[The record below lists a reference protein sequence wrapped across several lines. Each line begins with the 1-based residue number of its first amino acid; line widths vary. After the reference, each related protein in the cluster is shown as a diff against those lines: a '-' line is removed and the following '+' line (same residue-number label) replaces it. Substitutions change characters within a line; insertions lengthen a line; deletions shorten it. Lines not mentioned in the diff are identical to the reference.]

1 MAQYTT
7 HEFDVLVVGAG
18 GAGLRAAIESAAL
31 GAKTAIVMK
40 SLLGKAHTVMAEGGA
55 AAAMRNAD
63 DRDSWQVHFRD
74 TMKGG
79 KQLNYYRMAELHA
92 KEAPDRIQE
101 LEDWGAVFDR
111 TPDGLINQ
119 RNFGGHTYP
128 RLAHVGDRTG
138 LEMIRTLQD
147 KIVHMENVEI
157 LMETTVTH
165 LFKSNGRI
173 TGALAYSR
181 VSGEFHLFRA
191 KAIVLATG
199 GGGKS
204 FAITSNSW
212 EYSGD
217 GQALAWRAGAELL
230 DMEFVQFHPTGMVWP
245 LSVRGTLVTEGVRG
259 EGGVLLNKDGRR
271 FMFDY
276 IPEAF
281 KNDVASTEQEAN
293 QWVAEV
299 AAGKRATV
307 RRPPELLTRDVVARS
322 IRAEVQAGRGSPHGG
337 AFLDIAT
344 RRSAD
349 DIKRKLPSMYHQ
361 FKQLANVDITKE
373 PMEVGPTCHY
383 MMGGIKVEAETAMT
397 TLPGL
402 FAAGE
407 VAAGLH
413 GANRLG
419 GNSLSDLVVFGRR
432 AGWGAAEY
440 AKRES
445 TGKPSE
451 EEVAQAI
458 AENLACL
465 ERKEGEN
472 PYLVHKDLQDMM
484 QDHVG
489 IVRTEEELKAALSAL
504 DKFEERVN
512 KLSVTGARAYNP
524 GWNLAMDL
532 RSMVVVS
539 RAIAMAAL
547 ERRESRGGHSRI
559 DYPDYDKSF
568 AKINH
573 VIANA
578 NGKMVL
584 RADPLPEVPAELK
597 KFVEEA

>member
-7 HEFDVLVVGAG
+7 HDFDVLVVGAG
-18 GAGLRAAIESAAL
+18 GAGLRAAIEAAAL
-31 GAKTAIVMK
+31 GAKTAVVMK

-55 AAAMRNAD
+55 AAALRNAD
-63 DRDSWQVHFRD
+63 DRDSWQTHFRD

-79 KQLNYYRMAELHA
+79 KQLNYFRMAELHA

-147 KIVHMENVEI
+147 KVVHMNAEI
-157 LMETTVTH
+157 FMEVTVTH
-165 LFKSNGRI
+165 LFKSNGKVC
-173 TGALAYSR
+173 GALAYSR
-181 VSGEFHLFRA
+181 VTGEFHLFRA

-204 FAITSNSW
+204 FSITSNSW

-217 GQALAWRAGAELL
+217 GQALAWRSGAELL

-259 EGGVLLNKDGRR
+259 EGGVLLNKDGHR

-281 KNDVASTEQEAN
+281 KNDVAATEAEAN

-299 AAGKRATV
+299 ATGKLATV

-344 RRSAD
+344 RRTAD

-373 PMEVGPTCHY
+373 AMEVGPTCHY
-383 MMGGIKVEAETAMT
+383 MMGGIKVEAETAMS

-419 GNSLSDLVVFGRR
+419 GNSLSDLLVFGRR

-440 AKRES
+440 AKKAS
-445 TGKPSE
+445 TGQPSQS
-451 EEVAQAI
+451 EVEQAI
-458 AENLACL
+458 ADNLACFD
-465 ERKEGEN
+465 RKDGEN
-472 PYLVHKDLQDMM
+472 PYTVHKELQDMM
-484 QDHVG
+484 QDNVG
-489 IVRTEEELKAALSAL
+489 IVRTDEELSGALKAL
-504 DKFEERVN
+504 DTFEARVN
-512 KLSVTGARAYNP
+512 KLTVSGARAYNP

-559 DYPDYDKSF
+559 DFPDYDKSF
-568 AKINH
+568 SKINH
-573 VIANA
+573 ILTND

-584 RADPLPEVPAELK
+584 RADPLPAVPDELK